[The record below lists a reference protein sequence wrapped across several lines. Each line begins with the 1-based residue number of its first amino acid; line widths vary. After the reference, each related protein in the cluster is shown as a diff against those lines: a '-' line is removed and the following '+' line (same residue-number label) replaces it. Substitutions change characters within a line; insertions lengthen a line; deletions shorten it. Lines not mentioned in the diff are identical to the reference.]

1 MTFEVLAVIT
11 TGAGTLLGLG
21 FMFAGRFM
29 LEQWGLD
36 ATDASLVM
44 CRRIGAVYL
53 GIALLF
59 FLGRSAGPSEL
70 RSAVCAGLGVA
81 IALLACLGLFELMSR
96 RVSKGILVSTM
107 VETLLSTSFFW
118 VLWGQQ

>member
-1 MTFEVLAVIT
+1 MTFEILALIT

-29 LEQWGLD
+29 LGQWGLD

-70 RSAVCAGLGVA
+70 RSAVCAGLGIA
-81 IALLACLGLFELMSR
+81 IALLAFLGLFERMSR
-96 RVSKGILVSTM
+96 RVSKGIFVSTI
-107 VETLLSTSFFW
+107 VETLLSISFFW
-118 VLWGQQ
+118 VLWGQR

>member
-1 MTFEVLAVIT
+1 MTFEILALIT
-11 TGAGTLLGLG
+11 TCAGTLLGLG

-29 LEQWGLD
+29 LKQWGMG

-44 CRRIGAVYL
+44 CRRLGAVYL
-53 GIALLF
+53 GLALLF

-70 RSAVCAGLGVA
+70 RSAVCAGLGIA
-81 IALLACLGLFELMSR
+81 IGLLACLGLFELKSG
-96 RVSKGILVSTM
+96 RVSKGIFVSVV

-118 VLWGQQ
+118 VLWGQA

>member
-1 MTFEVLAVIT
+1 MTFEILALIT

-29 LEQWGLD
+29 LKQWGID

-44 CRRIGAVYL
+44 SLRLGAVYL

-59 FLGRSAGPSEL
+59 FLGRSTAPSLL
-70 RSAVCAGLGVA
+70 RFAVCAGLGVA
-81 IALLACLGLFELMSR
+81 IGLLACLGLFELMSR
-96 RVSKGILVSTM
+96 RVSKGIFVSVV
-107 VETLLSTSFFW
+107 VETLLSSSFFS
-118 VLWGQQ
+118 VLWGQR

>member
-1 MTFEVLAVIT
+1 MTFEILALIT

-21 FMFAGRFM
+21 FLFAGRFM
-29 LEQWGLD
+29 LKQWGLD

-44 CRRIGAVYL
+44 CRRMGAVYL

-70 RSAVCAGLGVA
+70 RSAVCAGLGIA
-81 IALLACLGLFELMSR
+81 IGLLACLGLFELMSR
-96 RVSKGILVSTM
+96 RVSKGILVSTV

-118 VLWGQQ
+118 VLWGQR

>member
-1 MTFEVLAVIT
+1 MTFEILALIT
-11 TGAGTLLGLG
+11 TGAATLLGLG
-21 FMFAGRFM
+21 FLFAGRFM
-29 LEQWGLD
+29 LEQWGMD

-44 CRRIGAVYL
+44 CRRYGAVYL
-53 GIALLF
+53 GLALLF

-81 IALLACLGLFELMSR
+81 IGLLACLGLFELTTG
-96 RVSKGILVSTM
+96 RVNKGIFVSVV

-118 VLWGQQ
+118 VLWGQT

>member
-1 MTFEVLAVIT
+1 MTFEILALIT

-21 FMFAGRFM
+21 FLFAGRFM
-29 LEQWGLD
+29 LKQWGLD

-44 CRRIGAVYL
+44 CRRMGAVYL
-53 GIALLF
+53 GLALLF

-70 RSAVCAGLGVA
+70 RSAVCAGLGIA
-81 IALLACLGLFELMSR
+81 IGLLACLGLFELMSR
-96 RVSKGILVSTM
+96 RVSKGILVSTV

-118 VLWGQQ
+118 VLWGQR

>member
-1 MTFEVLAVIT
+1 MTFEILALIT

-29 LEQWGLD
+29 LKQWGLD
-36 ATDASLVM
+36 ASDASFVM

-70 RSAVCAGLGVA
+70 RFAVCVGLGSA
-81 IALLACLGLFELMSR
+81 IGLLACLGLYELMCR
-96 RVSKGILVSTM
+96 RVSKGIFVSTI
-107 VETLLSTSFFW
+107 VETLLSASFFV
-118 VLWGQQ
+118 VLWGQR